1 MWRCLQLT
9 FLRRFCST
17 ICVNKFSARS
27 TFSILCTFFFHFSTV
42 RVCIV
47 TLYCTCPQLYTF
59 LWQFLYRLFTLPS
72 FPSCFPFGVELCKN
86 ETTQIKVCGWIP
98 GSAISLSEAVSSH
111 FLSPSREREGGECC
125 TPPQWLVLMQ
135 GLSCMHPQL
144 QTVAVRSSLWE
155 HDARIWVVKVCM
167 AQLSSP
173 STVLIPCQFFKV
185 WHCKATCL
193 GCGALGTCREPRQIR
208 KCNVHPVLHVVLIWS
223 CGWNFCAF
231 VHLLQWL
238 ILTSLLQSS
247 TVILEFDV
255 GNKKFAN

>member
-1 MWRCLQLT
+1 MNSR
-9 FLRRFCST
+9 
-17 ICVNKFSARS
+17 
-27 TFSILCTFFFHFSTV
+27 LCNFFV
-42 RVCIV
+42 
-47 TLYCTCPQLYTF
+47 
-59 LWQFLYRLFTLPS
+59 
-72 FPSCFPFGVELCKN
+72 
-86 ETTQIKVCGWIP
+86 
-98 GSAISLSEAVSSH
+98 SEAVSSH
-111 FLSPSREREGGECC
+111 SLALHERGGERGGCC

-155 HDARIWVVKVCM
+155 PDVRILVVKVCM

-193 GCGALGTCREPRQIR
+193 GCGALGACREPRQIC

-231 VHLLQWL
+231 VQLFLQWL
-238 ILTSLLQSS
+238 ILTTLLQSS

-255 GNKKFAN
+255 GHKKFAN

>member
-111 FLSPSREREGGECC
+111 FLSPSRERERGGG
-125 TPPQWLVLMQ
+125 VLYTSPVIGFNAGFVVHAPTIANCSSKVITM
-135 GLSCMHPQL
+135 GAWCANLSRESLHG
-144 QTVAVRSSLWE
+144 TVELSIHGFNSL
-155 HDARIWVVKVCM
+155 
-167 AQLSSP
+167 
-173 STVLIPCQFFKV
+173 
-185 WHCKATCL
+185 
-193 GCGALGTCREPRQIR
+193 
-208 KCNVHPVLHVVLIWS
+208 PVFQSV
-223 CGWNFCAF
+223 A
-231 VHLLQWL
+231 
-238 ILTSLLQSS
+238 LQSNLS
-247 TVILEFDV
+247 GLWSPGYLQRTSP
-255 GNKKFAN
+255 NS